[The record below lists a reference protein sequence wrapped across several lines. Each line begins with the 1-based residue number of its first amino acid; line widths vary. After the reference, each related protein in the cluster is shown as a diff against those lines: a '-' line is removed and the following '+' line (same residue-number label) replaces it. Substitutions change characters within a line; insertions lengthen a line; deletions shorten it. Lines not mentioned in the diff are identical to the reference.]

1 MRSLAVCAFTILV
14 PWCALRAE
22 TLNRVVAAVDYQAI
36 TDRDLVS
43 EYHYE
48 QLLNGKFPKGEPD
61 SKARVE
67 IRNRLVEQALLS
79 QEAQDA
85 GLPKVTPEAL
95 TRDLADLR
103 KKFDSPKAFE
113 DALHAAG
120 LDDAEI
126 LERLR
131 RRDLIAEQTELRLR
145 PQAWVEPS
153 EIEAYYQH
161 TFVPEFKQHNQE
173 QPPALDEV
181 SDKIR
186 DILVEQKINKLL
198 DDWISDL
205 KAIHRIDLA
214 PM

>member
-1 MRSLAVCAFTILV
+1 VLAVLV
-14 PWCALRAE
+14 PWCAASGE

-36 TDRDLVS
+36 TSRDLVS

-48 QLLNGKFPKGEPD
+48 QILNGKLPEGEPD
-61 SKARVE
+61 AKTLEE
-67 IRNRLVEQALLS
+67 IRNRLVEQALLW
-79 QEAQDA
+79 QEARDA
-85 GLPKVTPEAL
+85 RLPEVTSVTLA
-95 TRDLADLR
+95 RDVADLR
-103 KKFDSPKAFE
+103 KKFESPKAFE
-113 DALHAAG
+113 EALQAAG
-120 LDDAEI
+120 LDDAGL

-153 EIEAYYQH
+153 EIEAYYNE
-161 TFVPEFKQHNQE
+161 TFVPEFKQHDQE

-186 DILVEQKINKLL
+186 VILVEQKINKLL

>member
-1 MRSLAVCAFTILV
+1 VLV
-14 PWCALRAE
+14 PWCAAKGE

-36 TDRDLVS
+36 TSRDLTS
-43 EYHYE
+43 EFHYE
-48 QLLNGKFPKGEPD
+48 QILNGKFPEGQPD
-61 SKARVE
+61 AQTLEE
-67 IRNRLVEQALLS
+67 IRNRLVEQALLW
-79 QEAQDA
+79 QEARDARLPAVTSEMLARDIA
-85 GLPKVTPEAL
+85 GLQ
-95 TRDLADLR
+95 
-103 KKFDSPKAFE
+103 KKFESPRAFE
-113 DALHAAG
+113 DALQAAG
-120 LDDAEI
+120 LDNAGL

-153 EIEAYYQH
+153 EIETYYNES
-161 TFVPEFKQHNQE
+161 FVPEFKQHNQE

-198 DDWISDL
+198 DSWISDL
-205 KAIHRIDLA
+205 KALHRIDLA